1 VNANKLDKSLTEL
14 MPVWRRFARGLVK
27 SSVNGD
33 DLLQETLLK
42 CMENQGAKMH
52 QLAESGHL
60 FTYVNRCLYTMAI
73 DSSSRYGM
81 KYRKFATGWDTFS
94 TQHEREPEQPWL
106 GSRIDNEYLDAYISL
121 MPDIDAIM
129 LRLYIMDD
137 FSYQKVSEHT
147 GIPIKYLYKRVE
159 KAIKKIR
166 TNVTKRPSCYK
177 DEEV

>member
-1 VNANKLDKSLTEL
+1 MEEL
-14 MPVWRRFARGLVK
+14 MPIWQRFARGLLK
-27 SSVNGD
+27 NRTKGD
-33 DLLQETLLK
+33 DCLQETLLK
-42 CMENQGAKMH
+42 CMENQGEKMH

-60 FTYVNRCLYTMAI
+60 FTYVNRCLFVMAT

-81 KYRKFATGWDTFS
+81 KYRKFSENWDTYS
-94 TQHEREPEQPWL
+94 SRHEQEPEMPWL

-137 FSYQKVSEHT
+137 FSYQKVAEHT

-159 KAIKKIR
+159 KAIKKIKN
-166 TNVTKRPSCYK
+166 NVTKRPSCHT
-177 DEEV
+177 DEEIR

>member
-1 VNANKLDKSLTEL
+1 

-27 SSVNGD
+27 NTVNGD

-166 TNVTKRPSCYK
+166 NNVTKRTACNT
-177 DEEV
+177 DETL